1 MLKLPVPKT
10 NFHTEVISPSEMQ
23 KEMIAGLAKRAEE
36 IRSGNVDPSVDNMLK
51 ITNDGR
57 KLALD
62 MRLINPLA
70 GDDET
75 GKVATCAGNIHRIW
89 EDAKD
94 SRSTQLVF
102 CDLSTP
108 KNDGNFNV
116 YDDIKKK
123 LIAKGVPQE
132 EIAYIHT
139 ANTEVKKKE
148 LFAKKIFETDSIFT
162 KIYKAYELLIGYII
176 KIFLKIIGFI
186 VSMIAK
192 AHRYVKDKY
201 YNSKYKN
208 ELSGSNK
215 GNIRNEIERRKAENE
230 VKYRTDVLAKDN
242 DLEATKRG

>member
-1 MLKLPVPKT
+1 MSLFINKEISLFQEEGYSPDKYFEPDVNSNILSPKF
-10 NFHTEVISPSEMQ
+10 NFTRAPES
-23 KEMIAGLAKRAEE
+23 KEERDKWVKVARENILDIAGTARIYDGENGWLQIGKYKGSSVTRYNPNELSMSKNE
-36 IRSGNVDPSVDNMLK
+36 VDKYSKKAIDAIKNISNLTVLEKMK
-51 ITNDGR
+51 YWIESKVEKY
-57 KLALD
+57 KLF
-62 MRLINPLA
+62 I
-70 GDDET
+70 
-75 GKVATCAGNIHRIW
+75 
-89 EDAKD
+89 
-94 SRSTQLVF
+94 
-102 CDLSTP
+102 
-108 KNDGNFNV
+108 KN
-116 YDDIKKK
+116 
-123 LIAKGVPQE
+123 
-132 EIAYIHT
+132 
-139 ANTEVKKKE
+139 KKKE

-201 YNSKYKN
+201 YNSKYKS